1 MPILANAST
10 TDDGFVIILSPSS
23 RFTEIKDR
31 SLNCSRLGHGCPK
44 MTLDSAHRGKTSFRR
59 GRSYGHSQSQFEQN
73 QYRRYGKVQC
83 IVDSCLYI
91 SIVESGF
98 WNMFLAMIIC
108 ECSSSLFTFNSD
120 WYFSARL
127 FSNSSEKRLRLC
139 GLKAQS
145 AFSTAPLSVKRCFI
159 SPVTVSIISKYLDP
173 NCVHI
178 SRLFEIIIGL

>member
-1 MPILANAST
+1 MPEDDRLLIPRFAEKLRSAEAEATGTVKAN
-10 TDDGFVIILSPSS
+10 
-23 RFTEIKDR
+23 
-31 SLNCSRLGHGCPK
+31 LN
-44 MTLDSAHRGKTSFRR
+44 KTSIY
-59 GRSYGHSQSQFEQN
+59 RS
-73 QYRRYGKVQC
+73 GKVQC

-145 AFSTAPLSVKRCFI
+145 AFNTASLSVK
-159 SPVTVSIISKYLDP
+159 
-173 NCVHI
+173 
-178 SRLFEIIIGL
+178 